1 MSKHSNIY
9 QKRELSDGGMKVLDL
24 KRISNNKTA
33 IFIMRLPLRIMEIF
47 VYEKLLVKK
56 MKVIKK
62 EGDG

>member
-1 MSKHSNIY
+1 
-9 QKRELSDGGMKVLDL
+9 MKVLDL

-47 VYEKLLVKK
+47 IYEKLLVKK